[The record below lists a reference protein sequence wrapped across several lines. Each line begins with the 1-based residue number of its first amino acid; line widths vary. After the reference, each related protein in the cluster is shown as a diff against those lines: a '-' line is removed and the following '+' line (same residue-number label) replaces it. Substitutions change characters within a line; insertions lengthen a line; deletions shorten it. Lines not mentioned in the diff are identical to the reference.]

1 VEASVVTTTAGIFVF
16 AGADELDVV
25 GPFRVFTA
33 AAVQVVLIAERPG
46 PIRLGNG
53 LVIEATHTFDDAPA
67 LDVFLVPGG
76 SSENDEAGRRVE
88 QRNDRA
94 LAFVAEAAKGAGL
107 VASVCTGAFLL
118 ASAGLLAG
126 RRASTHW
133 RYRDEL
139 RELMAERGEPV
150 EVLAE
155 RVVWDGDL
163 VTAGGV
169 LSGIDLALE
178 IVERLRGPK
187 VRDLVRAGLEQETP
201 PD

>member
-1 VEASVVTTTAGIFVF
+1 VEPSVVTATAGIFVF
-16 AGADELDVV
+16 PGADELDVV

-76 SSENDEAGRRVE
+76 SSESDEAGRRVE

-94 LAFVAEAAKGAGL
+94 LAFVAEAAKGARL

-118 ASAGLLAG
+118 ASAGLLPG